1 MKMNAFTID
10 LSDVP
15 PQSPIPK
22 RKCYMKEG
30 ASKYTGVSFF
40 QQRNEWAAQIMIESK
55 RQIIGYYES
64 EEEAA
69 VDYAR
74 ALFKYKGGVCQQSF
88 EVDLTDVPPQ
98 PPILKREGRIK
109 DGTSKYLGV
118 SFDITNNKWQ
128 THINIGGKKRR
139 IGVYENEEQAAVDFA
154 RAVLKYK
161 GQGALEKAREQR
173 LQNSFVVD
181 LSGVSSQ
188 PPILKSAG
196 RIKEGASK
204 YTGVSFYKN
213 QNKWL
218 AQIVIEKKTCR
229 IGCYEN
235 EEEAAVDYARAVFK
249 YKGQGALDEAREQR
263 SLDKAR
269 VQTQFIIDL
278 SDVPKQPPIPK
289 SSGFIKEGASKYTG
303 VTFHKQGN
311 GWRAQI
317 TIDGAARYIGYYK
330 SEEEAAV
337 DYARAVFKYKAR
349 IESSLVFDLSDVPP
363 QPPIPKCA
371 GCIKEGTSQYTGVS
385 FDKQKKKWKAQISIE
400 GKQIFIGYYDNEEE
414 AAVVY
419 ARAVFKYKGQG
430 ALHKAMQQNSC
441 HSHLF

>member
-1 MKMNAFTID
+1 MDGEESDSEDSEGEIQLCSFRGCISNASTDEGLCDMHSAHDNNYCFSEEAGQKRALPLGDSIDDKDVKKRQKMKMNAFTID

-55 RQIIGYYES
+55 RHIIGYYES

-74 ALFKYKGGVCQQSF
+74 ALFKYKGGVYQQSF
-88 EVDLTDVPPQ
+88 EVDLTDAPPQ

-139 IGVYENEEQAAVDFA
+139 VGVYENEEDAAVDFA

-181 LSGVSSQ
+181 LS
-188 PPILKSAG
+188 
-196 RIKEGASK
+196 
-204 YTGVSFYKN
+204 
-213 QNKWL
+213 
-218 AQIVIEKKTCR
+218 
-229 IGCYEN
+229 
-235 EEEAAVDYARAVFK
+235 
-249 YKGQGALDEAREQR
+249 
-263 SLDKAR
+263 
-269 VQTQFIIDL
+269 
-278 SDVPKQPPIPK
+278 
-289 SSGFIKEGASKYTG
+289 GASKYTG

-337 DYARAVFKYKAR
+337 DYARAVFKYKGKGALERAMEQTR
-349 IESSLVFDLSDVPP
+349 IQSSLVAGLSDVPP
-363 QPPIPKCA
+363 QSPIPKRR
-371 GCIKEGTSQYTGVS
+371 GRIKEGSSKYTGVT
-385 FDKQKKKWKAQISIE
+385 FHKQVNKWAAQITLE
-400 GKQIFIGYYDNEEE
+400 GKHRHIG
-414 AAVVY
+414 V
-419 ARAVFKYKGQG
+419 
-430 ALHKAMQQNSC
+430 
-441 HSHLF
+441 